1 MASIL
6 KPNDTVAFFAA
17 SNGLSPFSK
26 ENINALKLMLESFG
40 LKVIYGNNLFA
51 PDKTIVF
58 NETSMEKGK
67 NLNNLFADKNVR
79 AIFDLSGGD
88 LSNSIIEY
96 LDFDVIKRNPKPF
109 FGYSD
114 LSTILNTLY
123 AKAGFPTFYYNLKN
137 LITGDFKEEQIELF
151 KNSIMGDSNNL
162 FKFKYEFLSGK
173 SLRGIVVGG
182 NIRCTLKLAGT
193 PYLPS
198 FSNKILFLEAYSGNA
213 AKIYTYLNQYKQI
226 GAFNDL
232 KGIILGS
239 FTEMEMNNVTPSVYD
254 LLLDVL
260 GESNNIPI
268 VKTKEL
274 GHGADAKCI
283 VIGGSC
289 TLN

>member
-1 MASIL
+1 MGSIL
-6 KPNDTVAFFAA
+6 KINDTVAFFAA

-26 ENINALKLMLESFG
+26 DNISSLKLILESFG

-51 PDKTIVF
+51 PDKNIIF
-58 NETSMEKGK
+58 NETSQNKGK
-67 NLNNLFADKNVR
+67 NLNKLFADKDIR

-88 LSNSIIEY
+88 LSNSIIDY
-96 LDFDVIKRNPKPF
+96 LDFDLIKRNPKPF

-114 LSTILNTLY
+114 LSTILNSIYT
-123 AKAGFPTFYYNLKN
+123 KAGFPTFYYNLKN
-137 LITGDFKEEQIELF
+137 LITGDYKEEQISLF
-151 KNSIMGDSNNL
+151 KSSIMGNSNDL
-162 FKFKYEFLSGK
+162 FKFKYDFLSGK
-173 SLRGIVVGG
+173 ALRGFVVGG

-193 PYLPS
+193 PYSPN

-226 GAFNDL
+226 GAFDDL

-239 FTEMEMNNVTPSVYD
+239 FTEMELNNITPSVSEM
-254 LLLDVL
+254 LIEIL
-260 GESNNIPI
+260 GDEHKIPI
-268 VKTKEL
+268 AKTLEL
-274 GHGADAKCI
+274 GHGSDSKCI